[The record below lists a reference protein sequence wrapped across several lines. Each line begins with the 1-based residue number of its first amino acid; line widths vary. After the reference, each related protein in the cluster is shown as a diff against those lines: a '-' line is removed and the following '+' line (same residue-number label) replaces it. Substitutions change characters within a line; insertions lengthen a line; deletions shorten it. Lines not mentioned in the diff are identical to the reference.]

1 MVLWLCCACAQ
12 HGVMYLHV
20 GICRHLSHV
29 CVLFTLPPPPHILI
43 VALLCFVFAY
53 SQVDDDEVAAVA
65 KAQRDLLADAPN
77 LESAAV
83 TDKTQ
88 PKLGP
93 HDFEILRVVGQ
104 GAFGKVGTGGG
115 RQMPVSVF
123 EQECGS
129 NEGS

>member
-1 MVLWLCCACAQ
+1 VLRPLLW
-12 HGVMYLHV
+12 V
-20 GICRHLSHV
+20 
-29 CVLFTLPPPPHILI
+29 VLLK
-43 VALLCFVFAY
+43 
-53 SQVDDDEVAAVA
+53 VDDAEVAAVA

-104 GAFGKVGTGGG
+104 GAFGKVGG
-115 RQMPVSVF
+115 VDHAV
-123 EQECGS
+123 
-129 NEGS
+129 

>member
-1 MVLWLCCACAQ
+1 
-12 HGVMYLHV
+12 
-20 GICRHLSHV
+20 
-29 CVLFTLPPPPHILI
+29 LI

-53 SQVDDDEVAAVA
+53 SQVDEDEVAAVA

>member
-1 MVLWLCCACAQ
+1 M
-12 HGVMYLHV
+12 
-20 GICRHLSHV
+20 
-29 CVLFTLPPPPHILI
+29 
-43 VALLCFVFAY
+43 
-53 SQVDDDEVAAVA
+53 A

-104 GAFGKVGTGGG
+104 GAFGKVREGLGAGLGWGLGG
-115 RQMPVSVF
+115 
-123 EQECGS
+123 
-129 NEGS
+129 EGLRKVWALMTLRL